1 MRKRLCCAGEVE
13 KKTVVEGSIWDS
25 ERETPRAPALSEIT
39 FPPCPKGPCQLS
51 PKPYLNLH
59 NLGECPGTP
68 NVRGSHKVVGRQR
81 LCPVGPEKKAKQKA
95 RERKQK
101 WKSEASSCSWA
112 ESLVHLDLP
121 GFNTKCDLRWPLP
134 AAA

>member
-1 MRKRLCCAGEVE
+1 MRKRPCCASKVR
-13 KKTVVEGSIWDS
+13 KKSIVEGSIWDS
-25 ERETPRAPALSEIT
+25 ERDPVGSFTVGNHVST
-39 FPPCPKGPCQLS
+39 CPKRPHQLS

-68 NVRGSHKVVGRQR
+68 SVRGSHKVVDRQR

-101 WKSEASSCSWA
+101 
-112 ESLVHLDLP
+112 
-121 GFNTKCDLRWPLP
+121 
-134 AAA
+134 